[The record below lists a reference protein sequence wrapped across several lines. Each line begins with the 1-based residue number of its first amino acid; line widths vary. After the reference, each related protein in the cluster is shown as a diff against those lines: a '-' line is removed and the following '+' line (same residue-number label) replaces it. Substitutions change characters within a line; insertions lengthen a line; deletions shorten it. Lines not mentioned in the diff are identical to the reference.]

1 MQTTERPPTPTSR
14 GTSPARGVL
23 LVAVAVIVGVFVL
36 RALDD
41 TGAGPA
47 VDVVDDAT
55 EQGEAPPPEEEGGEQ
70 PPAGPPQEI
79 TVLAANASGVSGA
92 AAAQTDAIAGGGY
105 QTVEPTNA
113 PEHLDATQILAVPGF
128 EAEAAALAAA
138 IGAPEGAVQPMP
150 DPP

>member
-14 GTSPARGVL
+14 GSSPARGML

-47 VDVVDDAT
+47 VDVADDAT
-55 EQGEAPPPEEEGGEQ
+55 EQTGSPPPEEGGEQ
-70 PPAGPPQEI
+70 PPAGEQEEQPAPRPPQEI
-79 TVLAANASGVSGA
+79 TVLVANASGVSGA
-92 AAAQTDAIAGGGY
+92 AAAQTEAIAGGGY

-113 PEHLDATQILAVPGF
+113 PEQLDATQILAVQGF
-128 EAEAAALAAA
+128 EAEAAAL
-138 IGAPEGAVQPMP
+138 
-150 DPP
+150 